1 MTDTAVAPRTP
12 VTLLGTGAMG
22 TALARA
28 WLAAGHPVT
37 VWNRTPAR
45 AEALTAEGAVVAPSA
60 AAAVAANRLVIVC
73 LLDDASVGEALDAAG
88 LAGRDLVNL
97 TTGTPGEARAR
108 GAWAEARGARFLDGG
123 IMAVPP
129 MIGAP
134 RSGGYVFYS
143 GSPALFE
150 EHRDTLAVPAATRYV
165 GADPGFAALH
175 DVALLSAMTGMFA
188 GITHAFA
195 LIRPEDLAPREFAPL
210 LADWL
215 TAMAPAVHGT
225 AERLESGDYTGGVV
239 SRLDMQ
245 VAGNA
250 TLLRT
255 AGEQRVSPELLT
267 PFMALMERRLAQG
280 HGDEDGTGTIELLDL
295 RSRADV

>member
-1 MTDTAVAPRTP
+1 MTDTALVSPTP

-45 AEALTAEGAVVAPSA
+45 AEALAGDGATVAASA
-60 AAAVAANRLVIVC
+60 AEAVAANRLVVAC
-73 LLDDASVGEALDAAG
+73 LLDDASVGEALDGAD
-88 LAGRDLVNL
+88 LTGRDLVNI
-97 TTGTPGEARAR
+97 TTGTPAQGRSRA
-108 GAWAEARGARFLDGG
+108 AWAEARGARFLDGG

-134 RSGGYVFYS
+134 DSGAYVFYS
-143 GSPALFE
+143 GSAALFE
-150 EHRDTLAVPAATRYV
+150 EHRDTLAVPAGTMYV

-175 DVALLSAMTGMFA
+175 DVALLSAMNGMFA

-195 LIRPEDLAPREFAPL
+195 LIRREDIAPKDFAPL
-210 LADWL
+210 LVSWL
-215 TAMAPAVHGT
+215 TAMANSAHK
-225 AERLESGDYTGGVV
+225 AADQLESGDYGKDVV
-239 SRLDMQ
+239 SNLAMQ
-245 VAGNA
+245 VAGIP

-255 AGEQRVSPELLT
+255 AEEQGVSTELLT
-267 PFMALMERRLAQG
+267 PYMDLMERRLALG
-280 HGDEDGTGTIELLDL
+280 NGDEDTTGVVELLV
-295 RSRADV
+295 RKP